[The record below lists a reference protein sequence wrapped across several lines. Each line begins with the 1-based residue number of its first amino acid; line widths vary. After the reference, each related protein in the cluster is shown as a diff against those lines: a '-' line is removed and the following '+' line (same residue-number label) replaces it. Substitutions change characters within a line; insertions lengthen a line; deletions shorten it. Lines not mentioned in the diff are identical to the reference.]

1 MPIQAVRSNF
11 IFLGMFIGMPKIA
24 KELSALEV
32 KRLTRP
38 GWHAVGGVA
47 GLLLQIRPPAQEGHP
62 IPRSWILRLRVAGQ
76 RQPIGL
82 GSYPQVS
89 LAEAREQARKL
100 SLEAKGGV
108 NLVARKRA
116 QRSALIA
123 AASKNKTFKECAE
136 AYMGAHATDYT
147 NEKHR
152 KQWSSTLDAYAYPA
166 IGSMLVADIS
176 MRHVLDVLLQNTIH
190 RNGEAGKLWY
200 TKPETAKRLLDRI
213 RTVLDYATVNEYRA
227 GTNPAI
233 WTGYLDT
240 QLPSTRGLKK
250 VKHQPAVPYRQ
261 IGDFMMQLRK
271 NDSMSAKAL
280 EFLILTGVRSGSV
293 READWSEIDF
303 TEKLW
308 VIPKEHTK
316 AKQEH
321 RVPLQPQAIKLLKRL
336 EKKAGSD
343 KIFPSPTGKA
353 LSDMAL
359 SQLMRGMR
367 ERGELNVDAVPHG
380 FRSTFRDWAAEQT
393 NYPDEI
399 RKAASMHTVGDT
411 VKAAYQRTDLLEK
424 RRRLMD
430 EWADYLDQDS
440 SARTATVTSI
450 RSSR

>member
-1 MPIQAVRSNF
+1 
-11 IFLGMFIGMPKIA
+11 MFIGMPKIA
-24 KELSALEV
+24 RELSALEV
-32 KRLTRP
+32 KRLSRP

-47 GLLLQIRPPAQEGHP
+47 GLLLQIRPPVKEGQP
-62 IPRSWILRLRVAGQ
+62 LPRSWILRLRVAGQ

-89 LAEAREQARKL
+89 LADAREQARKL

-108 NLVARKRA
+108 NLVVRKRA

-123 AASKNKTFKECAE
+123 ATAKNKTFKECAE
-136 AYMGAHATDYT
+136 AYMDVHATDYSS
-147 NEKHR
+147 EKHR
-152 KQWSSTLDAYAYPA
+152 KQWSSTLEAYAYQ
-166 IGSMLVADIS
+166 IFGSMLVADIS

-190 RNGEAGKLWY
+190 RNGSAGKLWY

-213 RTVLDYATVNEYRA
+213 RSVLDYATVNEYRS
-227 GTNPAI
+227 GTNPAT

-261 IGDFMMQLRK
+261 IGDFIVQLRK

-308 VIPKEHTK
+308 IIPPEHTK
-316 AKQEH
+316 AKREH
-321 RVPLQPQAIKLLKRL
+321 RVPLQPQAIKLLKGL
-336 EKKAGSD
+336 KKVAGSE
-343 KIFPSPTGKA
+343 KVFPSPTGKA

-367 ERGELNVDAVPHG
+367 ERGELMVEAVPHG
-380 FRSTFRDWAAEQT
+380 FRSSFRDWSAEQT

-399 RKAASMHTVGDT
+399 RKAASMHTVGDA
-411 VKAAYQRTDLLEK
+411 VKAAYQRSDLLEK
-424 RRRLMD
+424 RRHLMQD
-430 EWADYLDQDS
+430 WANFLDQAS
-440 SARTATVTSI
+440 VKRAASVTPI
-450 RSSR
+450 GVRV

>member
-1 MPIQAVRSNF
+1 
-11 IFLGMFIGMPKIA
+11 MFIGMPKIA

-47 GLLLQIRPPAQEGHP
+47 GLLLQIRPPAQEGQP
-62 IPRSWILRLRVAGQ
+62 IPRSWILRLRVAGR

-136 AYMGAHATDYT
+136 AYMEAHATDYT

-152 KQWSSTLDAYAYPA
+152 KQWSSTLDAYAYPV
-166 IGSMLVADIS
+166 IGSMLVADVT
-176 MRHVLDVLLQNTIH
+176 MRHVLDVLQQNTTH
-190 RNGEAGKLWY
+190 RNGAVGKLWY

-213 RTVLDYATVNEYRA
+213 RTVLDYATVNEYRS
-227 GTNPAI
+227 GTNPAT
-233 WTGYLDT
+233 WTGFLDT

-261 IGDFMMQLRK
+261 IGDFMVQLRK
-271 NDSMSAKAL
+271 NESMSAKAL

-303 TEKLW
+303 AKELW

-321 RVPLQPQAIKLLKRL
+321 RVPLQPQAIMLLKSL
-336 EKKAGSD
+336 KKVAGSE
-343 KIFPSPTGKA
+343 KVFPSTTGKA

-367 ERGELNVDAVPHG
+367 ERGELTVEAVPHG
-380 FRSTFRDWAAEQT
+380 FRSSFRDWAAEQT

-399 RKAASMHTVGDT
+399 RKAASMHTVGDA
-411 VKAAYQRTDLLEK
+411 VKSAYQRTDLLEK
-424 RRRLMD
+424 RRHLMQD
-430 EWADYLDQDS
+430 WANFLDQP
-440 SARTATVTSI
+440 SAN
-450 RSSR
+450 RSSIVTPIRVQK

>member
-1 MPIQAVRSNF
+1 
-11 IFLGMFIGMPKIA
+11 MFFGMPKIA

-38 GWHAVGGVA
+38 GWHAVGGAA
-47 GLLLQIRPPAQEGHP
+47 GLLLQIRPPAKQGQP

-116 QRSALIA
+116 QRSALIRA
-123 AASKNKTFKECAE
+123 AAKNKTFRECAE
-136 AYMGAHATDYT
+136 AYMEAHATDYT

-152 KQWSSTLDAYAYPA
+152 KQWSSTLDAYAYPV
-166 IGSMLVADIS
+166 IGSMLVADVT
-176 MRHVLDVLLQNTIH
+176 MRHVLDVLQQNTSH
-190 RNGEAGKLWY
+190 RNGTAGKLWY

-213 RTVLDYATVNEYRA
+213 RTVLDYATVNEYRT
-227 GTNPAI
+227 GTNPAT
-233 WTGYLDT
+233 WTGFLDT
-240 QLPSTRGLKK
+240 QLPSIRGLKK
-250 VKHQPAVPYRQ
+250 VKHQPAVPYRK
-261 IGDFMMQLRK
+261 IGDFMVQLRK
-271 NDSMSAKAL
+271 NESMSAKAL
-280 EFLILTGVRSGSV
+280 EFLILTGVRSGSM

-303 TEKLW
+303 AEKLW

-321 RVPLQPQAIKLLKRL
+321 RVPLQPQAIKLLNGL
-336 EKKAGSD
+336 KKVAGSE
-343 KIFPSPTGKA
+343 KVFPSPTGKA

-367 ERGELNVDAVPHG
+367 ERGELTVEAVPHG

-393 NYPDEI
+393 SYPDEI
-399 RKAASMHTVGDT
+399 RKAASGHAIGDA
-411 VKAAYQRTDLLEK
+411 VKEAYQRTDLLEK
-424 RRRLMD
+424 RRNLMAD
-430 EWADYLDQDS
+430 WAKFLGKPS
-440 SARTATVTSI
+440 SVTKATVTPI
-450 RSSR
+450 RSRKA

>member
-1 MPIQAVRSNF
+1 
-11 IFLGMFIGMPKIA
+11 MFFGMPKIA

-38 GWHAVGGVA
+38 GWHAVGGAA
-47 GLLLQIRPPAQEGHP
+47 GLLLQIRPPAKQGQP

-116 QRSALIA
+116 QRSALIRA
-123 AASKNKTFKECAE
+123 AAKNTTFRECAE
-136 AYMGAHATDYT
+136 AYMEAHATDYT

-152 KQWSSTLDAYAYPA
+152 KQWSSTLDAYAYPV
-166 IGSMLVADIS
+166 IGSMLVADVT
-176 MRHVLDVLLQNTIH
+176 MRHVLDVLQQNTSH
-190 RNGEAGKLWY
+190 RNGTAGKLWY

-213 RTVLDYATVNEYRA
+213 RTVLDYATVNEYRT
-227 GTNPAI
+227 GTNPAT
-233 WTGYLDT
+233 WTGFLDT
-240 QLPSTRGLKK
+240 QLPSIRGLKK
-250 VKHQPAVPYRQ
+250 VKHQPAVPYRK
-261 IGDFMMQLRK
+261 IGDFMVQLRK
-271 NDSMSAKAL
+271 NESMSAKAL
-280 EFLILTGVRSGSV
+280 EFLILTGVRSGSM

-303 TEKLW
+303 AEKLW

-321 RVPLQPQAIKLLKRL
+321 RVPLQPQAIKLLNGL
-336 EKKAGSD
+336 KKVAGSE
-343 KIFPSPTGKA
+343 KVFPSPTGKA

-367 ERGELNVDAVPHG
+367 ERGELTVEAVPHG

-393 NYPDEI
+393 SYPDEI
-399 RKAASMHTVGDT
+399 RKAASGHAIGDA
-411 VKAAYQRTDLLEK
+411 VKEAYQRTDLLEK
-424 RRRLMD
+424 RRNLMAD
-430 EWADYLDQDS
+430 WAKFLGKPS
-440 SARTATVTSI
+440 SVTKATVTPI
-450 RSSR
+450 RSRKA